1 MLNKFRYILKKNR
14 YRFMEKNDVTMEE
27 LEKMQKKGAII
38 LDVRSPQEYKEGHI
52 KDALLIP
59 EYELMVKYEK
69 ELRNKEQPIVVY
81 CSSGRRSKKAQKE
94 LEKLGYSNVY
104 NLYNGFQN
112 YWDFKVYMLKYG
124 WDTWKRGK
132 KVSHEF

>member
-1 MLNKFRYILKKNR
+1 MLNKLRYILKRNR

-94 LEKLGYSNVY
+94 LEKLGYNNVY

-124 WDTWKRGK
+124 WDT
-132 KVSHEF
+132 

>member
-1 MLNKFRYILKKNR
+1 MLNKLRYILKRNR

-94 LEKLGYSNVY
+94 LEKLGYNNVY

-112 YWDFKVYMLKYG
+112 Y
-124 WDTWKRGK
+124 
-132 KVSHEF
+132 